1 MVEKVAGDGG
11 AYLSKEAQTNR
22 DTFRMYIEWVVLDV
36 TPVTFDSD
44 GNELTPEVET
54 PAPLSFLAGKTISFF
69 KRIAS
74 TEFFDNFDINPIKL
88 DEETSVPV
96 TLIPGGR
103 FRVEVSGLA
112 DNQRMR
118 GAIYSKLV

>member
-54 PAPLSFLAGKTISFF
+54 PAPLSFLAGKQYRSLS
-69 KRIAS
+69 A
-74 TEFFDNFDINPIKL
+74 
-88 DEETSVPV
+88 
-96 TLIPGGR
+96 
-103 FRVEVSGLA
+103 
-112 DNQRMR
+112 
-118 GAIYSKLV
+118 